1 MNTEIKRS
9 ILDKIKEYNKIIIFR
24 HFRPDGDAVG
34 STKGLYG
41 ILKLTYPEK
50 DIRLINDD
58 YSDYVA
64 FLGGEDGAVEDD
76 FYADALGIVID
87 TATSARI
94 SNQKYSLC
102 KEVIK
107 IDHHIPVESYGVI
120 NWVEEERSSA
130 CEMIADFYSTFKD
143 ELKIDSETANCIYAG
158 MVTDSGRFRFRSV
171 SGETL
176 RLAGMLLDI
185 GINTDLLY
193 ANLYMRD
200 LDSFKFEA
208 YVHGH
213 LKITENGVAYV
224 YISRAAQK
232 KFGISYEVAS
242 TAVSCMDSIKGSLI
256 WIAFIENPS
265 EDSKEIRVRLRSR
278 FVTVSPIAEN
288 YRGGGHACAAGATVY
303 NKSEMK
309 KLLAE
314 ADARLGDYKE
324 NNEGWL

>member
-1 MNTEIKRS
+1 MNTEIKRQ
-9 ILDKIKEYNKIIIFR
+9 ILDKIKENDKIIIFR

-64 FLGGEDGAVEDD
+64 FLGGEDEAVEDA
-76 FYADALGIVID
+76 FYADALGIVVD

-94 SNQKYSLC
+94 SNQKYSMC

-107 IDHHIPVESYGVI
+107 IDHHIPVESYGSV
-120 NWVEEERSSA
+120 NWVEEERSSS
-130 CEMIADFYSTFKD
+130 CEMIADFYNTFKD

-171 SGETL
+171 SGETM
-176 RLAGMLLDI
+176 RLAGMLLDV

-193 ANLYMRD
+193 ANLYMRE
-200 LDSFKFEA
+200 LESFKFEA
-208 YVHGH
+208 YVQGH

-224 YISRAAQK
+224 YISRATQE

-242 TAVSCMDSIKGSLI
+242 TAVSCMDSIKNSLI

-303 NKSEMK
+303 SKAEMK

-314 ADARLGDYKE
+314 ADARLKEYKE